1 MTSSLRLL
9 STGEAAVLL
18 GVSPQTIRDLI
29 RRGVLRPAM
38 VLRSITRQRY
48 FVSEA
53 DALALLTQPM
63 LAPTRPAP
71 PGAARRRSR
80 LVALLMRTLTL
91 AGLYGMQVIPVND
104 AEVLLWHSATGR
116 FPTTPLTLPD
126 ALRYLERDAAAVAM
140 PHSLAARAMAQG
152 WRILSAAD
160 DGQVDALDPDGER
173 RVMPVETLLRA
184 VTAAMPDERSDAQP
198 APQRKPRRRR

>member
-1 MTSSLRLL
+1 
-9 STGEAAVLL
+9 
-18 GVSPQTIRDLI
+18 
-29 RRGVLRPAM
+29 
-38 VLRSITRQRY
+38 
-48 FVSEA
+48 
-53 DALALLTQPM
+53 
-63 LAPTRPAP
+63 
-71 PGAARRRSR
+71 
-80 LVALLMRTLTL
+80 
-91 AGLYGMQVIPVND
+91 
-104 AEVLLWHSATGR
+104 
-116 FPTTPLTLPD
+116 
-126 ALRYLERDAAAVAM
+126 M